1 MKNEKVY
8 LNENGIEIKVEVILA
23 FEVEELNKSYVAY
36 TINDDDSY
44 ETAIVLISEYNQENN
59 QLLPIAFDD
68 KEKVLA
74 VYNDIKNM
82 IFGE

>member
-8 LNENGIEIKVEVILA
+8 INESGVEIKVEVVLA
-23 FEVEELNKSYVAY
+23 FEVEELGKSYVAY

-44 ETAIVLISEYNQENN
+44 ETAIVLISQYNPETN
-59 QLLPIAFDD
+59 QLLAIPFED
-68 KEKVLA
+68 KEKVYA
-74 VYNDIKNM
+74 VYNDIKKM